1 MVLTSMYSCHV
12 SNVTRA
18 QQEHDTATAR
28 TRSVFKEVVEN
39 VSFENPKGRY
49 FKVSLNPDRCNNM
62 RYVESHGSARCSTLE
77 LELELDPLV
86 VFI

>member
-1 MVLTSMYSCHV
+1 MLQGHSK
-12 SNVTRA
+12 NKILLG
-18 QQEHDTATAR
+18 QEACLN
-28 TRSVFKEVVEN
+28 FKEVVEN
-39 VSFENPKGRY
+39 VSFEKPKGRY

-77 LELELDPLV
+77 LELDPLV